1 MKRSFDQLN
10 DIGSKYLSLQSAF
23 MSSAC
28 DESPRPI
35 LLRSWLQTPDGT
47 GLAQMTSVDSDNI
60 NVRPNSG
67 TVFIDGLSTHTPQT
81 LTEPHFI
88 SASARSDKDK
98 DNTQIDVH
106 KASMIEIQFSQKD
119 EELHR
124 FSSDLSWR
132 VFRHVKDLHSA
143 RKVRDRRESKF
154 GRRKM
159 IISKGGRRI
168 AAAAQEIGQ
177 SSAQPLIS
185 PQIFAER
192 EVGKSKST
200 NVSDKCDKRNG
211 STGDKSNGS
220 AGLLG
225 VEIVQR

>member
-1 MKRSFDQLN
+1 MKRSFVQLN
-10 DIGSKYLSLQSAF
+10 DIGSKYLSLKSAF
-23 MSSAC
+23 ISSAC
-28 DESPRPI
+28 GESPRPI
-35 LLRSWLQTPDGT
+35 LLRSWLQTADADG
-47 GLAQMTSVDSDNI
+47 LIQLTSVDSGNI
-60 NVRPNSG
+60 NVHSNSG

-81 LTEPHFI
+81 ITEPQSI
-88 SASARSDKDK
+88 SASARSDKD
-98 DNTQIDVH
+98 NNQIDIH

-143 RKVRDRRESKF
+143 RKVRDQSESKF

-159 IISKGGRRI
+159 IITKGGRRI
-168 AAAAQEIGQ
+168 AAAAQEIGR
-177 SSAQPLIS
+177 SSAQPLLT
-185 PQIFAER
+185 PQIVAER
-192 EVGKSKST
+192 EGGKSKST

-211 STGDKSNGS
+211 STGDKSNLS